1 MGGSN
6 LNIAIVEDDSNISD
20 LIYQTINEIYPNIKS
35 VVFKNAK
42 DALNYA
48 KVNNID
54 IFLLDIQLNDYKGTL
69 LAKEIREIDKYK
81 YIPIV
86 FITALANEELYA
98 YRELKTYSFLTKPFT
113 KYELSETLKDVI
125 EYKKHLNPENK
136 KLKIKQ
142 KLFIFEYDIKDILY
156 IESFGK
162 KLEIHLKKASDIISG
177 YSLKSILEIID
188 DTSFIQCHKSYI
200 INKNY
205 IEKIDKS
212 KKIIYLND
220 SNKIPIGKKFEHYVL

>member
-1 MGGSN
+1 M
-6 LNIAIVEDDSNISD
+6 NIAIVEDDSNISD

-125 EYKKHLNPENK
+125 EYKKHLNPVNK

-142 KLFIFEYDIKDILY
+142 KLFIYEYDIKDILY

-162 KLEIHLKKASDIISG
+162 KLEIHLNKGCDIISG

-205 IEKIDKS
+205 VEKIDKS
-212 KKIIYLND
+212 KKIIYLNN

>member
-1 MGGSN
+1 M
-6 LNIAIVEDDSNISD
+6 NIAIVEDDSNISD
-20 LIYQTINEIYPNIKS
+20 LIYKTINEIYSNIKF
-35 VVFKNAK
+35 VFFKNAK

-54 IFLLDIQLNDYKGTL
+54 IFLLDIQLNDYKGTI
-69 LAKEIREIDKYK
+69 LAKEIRAIDKYK
-81 YIPIV
+81 HIPIV

-113 KYELSETLKDVI
+113 KHELSQTLKEVI
-125 EYKKHLNPENK
+125 EYKKHLNPISK

-142 KLFIFEYDIKDILY
+142 KLFIYEYDIKDILY

-162 KLEIHLKKASDIISG
+162 KLEIHLGKGSDIISG
-177 YSLKSILEIID
+177 YSLKSVLEAID

-212 KKIIYLND
+212 NKIIYLNN